1 MDQKKIGKF
10 IANLRKEKHLTQE
23 QLSEKLGVSINAV
36 SKWERGLSFP
46 DVSLYKTLCHE
57 LDISIEEL
65 INGEKNSSD
74 SSLEKAIIS
83 VVKTKENDAKKKNI
97 IIVIFIF
104 LIILLVIFGII
115 FYENKSREV
124 EDFYERNY
132 QLTFVARDV
141 EAFFKYR
148 FGDVYPEFYG
158 GMYISDDSYN
168 LIVQIVKEKI
178 PLEGTMEYFYYNEL
192 STVDE
197 KIKIEFVKYSYNELL
212 NINNTITDY
221 ISNNNRVFEDL
232 NSWYIDVYKNRVVV
246 NFVKAT
252 DKIKKEFK
260 EKVIDSDIVVFE
272 SALDNIKE
280 EDICKNYPKEI
291 GDDILENHGEVLISI
306 HVGNKDYVPVSLTL
320 YDDGVYELF
329 TAYESCR
336 PGRVCTSMLKY
347 TKSIKGTYKYDVEN
361 IIEASVNADNKSYD
375 MSNLPL
381 YEIYLGDKYINKYD
395 SLMFTVEKGKK
406 NKYLN
411 ELLDMI
417 DVDLSKCAKPEY
429 E

>member
-10 IANLRKEKHLTQE
+10 ICSLRKEKQFTQE
-23 QLSEKLGVSINAV
+23 QLAEKLGVSINAV

-46 DVSLYKTLCHE
+46 DVSLYKDLCKE
-57 LDISIEEL
+57 LDINIEEL
-65 INGEKNSSD
+65 INGEKSKSSTAK
-74 SSLEKAIIS
+74 EKAIIN
-83 VVKTKENDAKKKNI
+83 VVKTNKTEKQKKNI
-97 IIVIFIF
+97 IIIVFTLLITL
-104 LIILLVIFGII
+104 LIIFGLII
-115 FYENKSREV
+115 YKYKSREV

-148 FGDVYPEFYG
+148 FGDVYPDFYG

-168 LIVQIVKEKI
+168 LIVQIVEEKI
-178 PLEGTMEYFYYNEL
+178 PVEGTMEYYYYNEL

-197 KIKIEFVKYSYNELL
+197 RIKTEYVKYSYNELL

-221 ISNNNRVFEDL
+221 FSNNKVFEDL
-232 NSWYIDVYKNRVVV
+232 NSWYIDVYNNRVVV
-246 NFVKAT
+246 NFVEVT
-252 DKIKKEFK
+252 DSIKKEFK
-260 EKVIDSDIVVFE
+260 DKVIDSEIVVFE
-272 SALDNIKE
+272 SAIDNINDD
-280 EDICKNYPKEI
+280 DICKNYPKEI
-291 GDDILENHGEVLISI
+291 GTDILEYHGEVLISI
-306 HVGNKDYVPVSLTL
+306 HVGNKDYVPVSLSL
-320 YDDGVYELF
+320 YDDGTYELF

-336 PGRVCTSMLKY
+336 PGRICTSMLKY
-347 TKSIKGTYKYDVEN
+347 TKSVKGTYKYDVEK
-361 IIEASVNADNKSYD
+361 IIKASVNADNKSYD
-375 MSNLPL
+375 MSNLPE
-381 YEIYLGDKYINKYD
+381 YEIYLGDKYIKKYD

-417 DVDLSKCAKPEY
+417 DVDLDKCAKPEY

>member
-10 IANLRKEKHLTQE
+10 ICSLRKEKQLTQE
-23 QLSEKLGVSINAV
+23 QLAEKLGVSINAV

-46 DVSLYKTLCHE
+46 DVSLYKDLCKE
-57 LDISIEEL
+57 LDINIEEL
-65 INGEKNSSD
+65 INGEKSKSSTAK
-74 SSLEKAIIS
+74 EKAILN
-83 VVKTKENDAKKKNI
+83 VVKTNKKEKKKRNI
-97 IIVIFIF
+97 IIIVFTLLITL
-104 LIILLVIFGII
+104 LIIFGLII
-115 FYENKSREV
+115 YKYKSREV

-168 LIVQIVKEKI
+168 LIVQIVEEKI
-178 PLEGTMEYFYYNEL
+178 PEKGTMEYYYYNEL

-197 KIKIEFVKYSYNELL
+197 RIKTEYVKYSYNELL

-221 ISNNNRVFEDL
+221 FSNNKVFEDL
-232 NSWYIDVYKNRVVV
+232 NSWYIDVYNNRVVV
-246 NFVKAT
+246 NFVEVT
-252 DKIKKEFK
+252 DSIKKEFK
-260 EKVIDSDIVVFE
+260 DKVIDSEIVVFE
-272 SALDNIKE
+272 SALDNINE
-280 EDICKNYPKEI
+280 YDICKNYPKEI
-291 GDDILENHGEVLISI
+291 GTDILENHGEVLISI
-306 HVGNKDYVPVSLTL
+306 HVGNKDYVPVSLSL
-320 YDDGVYELF
+320 YDDGTYELF

-336 PGRVCTSMLKY
+336 PGRICTSILKY
-347 TKSIKGTYKYDVEN
+347 TKSVKGTYKYDLEK
-361 IIEASVNADNKSYD
+361 IIKASVNADNKSYD
-375 MSNLPL
+375 MSNLPE
-381 YEIYLGDKYINKYD
+381 YEIYLGDKYMNKYD

-417 DVDLSKCAKPEY
+417 DVDLDKCAKPDY
-429 E
+429 K

>member
-10 IANLRKEKHLTQE
+10 ICSLRKEKQLTQE
-23 QLSEKLGVSINAV
+23 QLAEKLGVSINAV

-46 DVSLYKTLCHE
+46 DVSLYKDLCKE
-57 LDISIEEL
+57 LDINIEEL
-65 INGEKNSSD
+65 INGEKSKSSTAK
-74 SSLEKAIIS
+74 EKAILN
-83 VVKTKENDAKKKNI
+83 VVKTNKKEKKKRNI
-97 IIVIFIF
+97 IIIVFTLLITL
-104 LIILLVIFGII
+104 LIIFGLII
-115 FYENKSREV
+115 YKYKSREV

-168 LIVQIVKEKI
+168 LIVQIVEEKI
-178 PLEGTMEYFYYNEL
+178 PEKGTMEYYYYNEL

-197 KIKIEFVKYSYNELL
+197 RIKTEYVKYSYNELL

-221 ISNNNRVFEDL
+221 FSNNKVFEDL
-232 NSWYIDVYKNRVVV
+232 NSWYIDVYNNRVVV
-246 NFVKAT
+246 NFVEVT
-252 DKIKKEFK
+252 DSIKKEFK
-260 EKVIDSDIVVFE
+260 DKVIDSEIVVFE
-272 SALDNIKE
+272 SALDNINE
-280 EDICKNYPKEI
+280 YDICKNYPKEI
-291 GDDILENHGEVLISI
+291 GTDILENHGEVLISI
-306 HVGNKDYVPVSLTL
+306 HVGNKDYVPVSLSL
-320 YDDGVYELF
+320 YDDGTYELF

-336 PGRVCTSMLKY
+336 PGRICTSILKY
-347 TKSIKGTYKYDVEN
+347 TKSVKGTYKYDLEK
-361 IIEASVNADNKSYD
+361 IIKASVNADNKSYD
-375 MSNLPL
+375 MSNLL
-381 YEIYLGDKYINKYD
+381 EYEIYLGDKYMNKYD

-417 DVDLSKCAKPEY
+417 DVDLDKCAKPDY
-429 E
+429 K

>member
-10 IANLRKEKHLTQE
+10 ICSLRKEKQFTQE
-23 QLSEKLGVSINAV
+23 QLAEKLGVSINAV

-46 DVSLYKTLCHE
+46 DVSLYKDLCKE
-57 LDISIEEL
+57 LDINIEEL
-65 INGEKNSSD
+65 INGEKSKSSTAK
-74 SSLEKAIIS
+74 EKAILN
-83 VVKTKENDAKKKNI
+83 VVKTNKNEKKKRNI
-97 IIVIFIF
+97 IIIVFTLLITL
-104 LIILLVIFGII
+104 LIIFGLII
-115 FYENKSREV
+115 YKYKSREV

-168 LIVQIVKEKI
+168 LIVQVVKEKI
-178 PLEGTMEYFYYNEL
+178 PEKGTMEYYYYNEL

-197 KIKIEFVKYSYNELL
+197 RIKLEYVKYSYNELL

-221 ISNNNRVFEDL
+221 FSNNKVFEDL
-232 NSWYIDVYKNRVVV
+232 NSWYIDVYNNRVVV
-246 NFVKAT
+246 NFVEAT
-252 DKIKKEFK
+252 DSIRKEFK
-260 EKVIDSDIVVFE
+260 DKVIDSEIIVFE
-272 SALDNIKE
+272 SAIDNINE
-280 EDICKNYPKEI
+280 DDICKNYPKEI
-291 GDDILENHGEVLISI
+291 GTDILENHGDVLISI
-306 HVGNKDYVPVSLTL
+306 HVGNKDYVPVLLSL
-320 YDDGVYELF
+320 YDDGTYELF

-336 PGRVCTSMLKY
+336 PGRICTSMLKY
-347 TKSIKGTYKYDVEN
+347 TKSVKGTYKYDVEK
-361 IIEASVNADNKSYD
+361 IIKASVNADNKSYD
-375 MSNLPL
+375 MSNLPE
-381 YEIYLGDKYINKYD
+381 YEIYLGDKYIKKYD

-417 DVDLSKCAKPEY
+417 DVDLDKCAKPEY
-429 E
+429 K